1 MEDKQLNINQ
11 PLLSVRRF
19 SSITASKKNE
29 SRRTRSYLSTMQ
41 SVESCK
47 TELKSDDPMTNI
59 GSVPFGWEC
68 SPGRPKDETDKRIQM
83 KENPP
88 SLPKL
93 PPGWILKPKKK
104 DSDNIT
110 EDLITEFESAKLAKK
125 ESSDSGNDDDDD
137 DDDTDEAFMD
147 ALDTLSRGESS
158 FYNCSASGVSGL
170 ESDVKPSGIL
180 SADPKIRDFM
190 MGRFLPAA
198 KAMASEV
205 VPQNASRKHVVKE
218 KPREVK
224 KITNLDSKTVQL
236 RYGPNFLQDIVNENE
251 EGEEDSDHDYDEHG
265 NISSKLCGFLPRF
278 CLKGSVGHV
287 NPVSGTRTA
296 NRTHA
301 SSSSISSFSETENE
315 PARIGIYEHRSFDR
329 TSVPETTNQNIY
341 NRLQGCG
348 ISNEGSQSFVPERN
362 NSSSQKKRATSFKE
376 LLADDDKN
384 KNEKDGQDF
393 LIEKT
398 LYVDTVH
405 MIKSPKGQSKFRAD
419 DTDMMIADDDDDES
433 KDGMK
438 METHMDQDPEE
449 WVDDKN
455 GDQDLKGSQDG
466 VFELPAPPPLPK
478 SPSDSWL
485 WRTLPSVSS
494 KNTAVRWNPKYP
506 SSSVQLGSSE
516 GPLLPIPES

>member
-1 MEDKQLNINQ
+1 M
-11 PLLSVRRF
+11 R
-19 SSITASKKNE
+19 
-29 SRRTRSYLSTMQ
+29 

-47 TELKSDDPMTNI
+47 TELNSDPMTNT
-59 GSVPFGWEC
+59 GSVPFVWEH
-68 SPGRPKDETDKRIQM
+68 SPGRPKDETDKRRIQT
-83 KENPP
+83 KESPP

-104 DSDNIT
+104 DSDNVT
-110 EDLITEFESAKLAKK
+110 EDLSTEFESAKLAKK

-170 ESDVKPSGIL
+170 ESNVKPSGIL
-180 SADPKIRDFM
+180 SADPKVRDFM

-198 KAMASEV
+198 KAMVSE

-224 KITNLDSKTVQL
+224 RITNVDSKKVQL
-236 RYGPNFLQDIVNENE
+236 RYGPNFLQDMIRDNDE
-251 EGEEDSDHDYDEHG
+251 EEEDSDYEYDEHG

-301 SSSSISSFSETENE
+301 SSSTISSFSETENE
-315 PARIGIYEHRSFDR
+315 PARIAIYEHRSFDR
-329 TSVPETTNQNIY
+329 SSVPETSNQNIY
-341 NRLQGCG
+341 NRLPGRG
-348 ISNEGSQSFVPERN
+348 ISYEGSQSFVPERN
-362 NSSSQKKRATSFKE
+362 NPSSQKKRATSFKE
-376 LLADDDKN
+376 LLADDKN
-384 KNEKDGQDF
+384 KNEQDDQDF

-405 MIKSPKGQSKFRAD
+405 MIKSPKGQSKFRAE
-419 DTDMMIADDDDDES
+419 DTDMMVADDES
-433 KDGMK
+433 QDQMK
-438 METHMDQDPEE
+438 METHMDEDPEE
-449 WVDDKN
+449 WIDVKN

-494 KNTAVRWNPKYP
+494 KNTNTAIRWNPKYP
-506 SSSVQLGSSE
+506 PSNAQIGHSE

>member
-29 SRRTRSYLSTMQ
+29 SRRTRIYHPTMRV
-41 SVESCK
+41 VESCK
-47 TELKSDDPMTNI
+47 TELNSKPMKNT
-59 GSVPFGWEC
+59 GSVPFGWEH
-68 SPGRPKDETDKRIQM
+68 SPGRPKDETDKQIQTE
-83 KENPP
+83 ENPP

-93 PPGWILKPKKK
+93 PPGWDLKPKRK

-110 EDLITEFESAKLAKK
+110 EEFITEYGSAKSAKK
-125 ESSDSGNDDDDD
+125 ESSESGNDDD

-170 ESDVKPSGIL
+170 ESAVKPSGIL
-180 SADPKIRDFM
+180 SADPKIRNFM

-198 KAMASEV
+198 KAMASEI
-205 VPQNASRKHVVKE
+205 PQNIYRKNVVKE
-218 KPREVK
+218 KPLEVK
-224 KITNLDSKTVQL
+224 KIANMDNKKVQL
-236 RYGPNFLQDIVNENE
+236 RYGPNFLQDIGQNNE
-251 EGEEDSDHDYDEHG
+251 EEDSDYDYDEHG

-301 SSSSISSFSETENE
+301 TSSSSISSFSETENE
-315 PARIGIYEHRSFDR
+315 PARIAVYEHRSFDR
-329 TSVPETTNQNIY
+329 SSVPETTNQNIY
-341 NRLQGCG
+341 NRLQGCE
-348 ISNEGSQSFVPERN
+348 ISNIGSQSSVPERN
-362 NSSSQKKRATSFKE
+362 NSSTQKQRATSFKE
-376 LLADDDKN
+376 LLADEKN
-384 KNEKDGQDF
+384 KNETDGQDV

-405 MIKSPKGQSKFRAD
+405 MIRSPKEQSKFKAD
-419 DTDMMIADDDDDES
+419 DTDMVADDEPKDD
-433 KDGMK
+433 MK

-449 WVDDKN
+449 WIDDKN
-455 GDQDLKGSQDG
+455 GYHDSKGSQDG

-494 KNTAVRWNPKYP
+494 KNTAIRWNPKYP
-506 SSSVQLGSSE
+506 SSNAQIGHSE
-516 GPLLPIPES
+516 GPLLPIPER